1 MNQAPSRYFERLAMR
16 YPSDQKARA
25 KQAILQAGARALR
38 TNGFNGIGVDGLAAS
53 AGVTSGAFYSNF
65 SNKQALLEDVIETC
79 LGEPF
84 IDSQSGSLTERQDR
98 LKEDHRA
105 DPASGCVMPTLSA
118 DVARSNPQIRAAY
131 RRKMLALVHK
141 MSNVLD
147 GTGPDREKRAWSIVA
162 MMVGA
167 IAISRAMPDGEEA
180 DQALDS
186 ALQTAIALIAA
197 NPAAKERSP
206 ASPSSTAS

>member
-1 MNQAPSRYFERLAMR
+1 MR
-16 YPSDQKARA
+16 YPSDQKAKA

-65 SNKQALLEDVIETC
+65 SNKEALLEKVIETC

-84 IDSQSGSLTERQDR
+84 MDSESGSLAERQQR
-98 LKEDHRA
+98 LKEWLAIYISAYHRA

-131 RRKMLALVHK
+131 ERKMLELVRK
-141 MSNVLD
+141 MSNILD
-147 GTGPDREKRAWSIVA
+147 GTGPDREKRAWSVIA

-167 IAISRAMPDGEEA
+167 IAM
-180 DQALDS
+180 
-186 ALQTAIALIAA
+186 ALQTATALIA
-197 NPAAKERSP
+197 PK
-206 ASPSSTAS
+206 

>member
-1 MNQAPSRYFERLAMR
+1 MDQAPSRYFERLVMR
-16 YPSDQKARA
+16 YPSDQKAKA
-25 KQAILQAGARALR
+25 KEAILQAGARALR

-65 SNKQALLEDVIETC
+65 SNKEALLEEVIETC

-84 IDSQSGSLTERQDR
+84 IDSESGSLAERQEH
-98 LKEDHRA
+98 LKEWLAMYISADHRA

-118 DVARSNPQIRAAY
+118 DVARSNPKIRAAY
-131 RRKMLALVHK
+131 KRKMLALVRK

-147 GTGPDREKRAWSIVA
+147 VTGPDREKRAWSIVA

-167 IAISRAMPDGEEA
+167 VAISRAMADGEEA

-186 ALQTAIALIAA
+186 ALQTAIALIA
-197 NPAAKERSP
+197 PK
-206 ASPSSTAS
+206 

>member
-1 MNQAPSRYFERLAMR
+1 MR

-25 KQAILQAGARALR
+25 RQAILQAGARALR
-38 TNGFNGIGVDGLAAS
+38 ANGFNGIGVDGLAAS

-65 SNKQALLEDVIETC
+65 SNKEALLEEVIETC

-84 IDSQSGSLTERQDR
+84 IDSESGSPAERQDR
-98 LKEDHRA
+98 LRQWLAMYIGAGHRA
-105 DPASGCVMPTLSA
+105 DPASGCVTPALSA

-131 RRKMLALVHK
+131 KRKMLALVHK

-147 GTGPDREKRAWSIVA
+147 GAVPDREKRAWSIVA
-162 MMVGA
+162 LMIGA
-167 IAISRAMPDGEEA
+167 LAISRAMPDGEEA

-197 NPAAKERSP
+197 K
-206 ASPSSTAS
+206 

>member
-1 MNQAPSRYFERLAMR
+1 MR
-16 YPSDQKARA
+16 YPTDQKARA
-25 KQAILQAGARALR
+25 KAAILQAGARTLR

-65 SNKQALLEDVIETC
+65 PNKEALLEQVIESC
-79 LGEPF
+79 VGEPF
-84 IDSQSGSLTERQDR
+84 IDSKSGSRAERQDR
-98 LKEDHRA
+98 LRAWLAMYISAEHRA

-118 DVARSNPQIRAAY
+118 DVARAKPQIRAAY
-131 RRKMLALVHK
+131 ERKMLELVRK

-147 GTGPDREKRAWSIVA
+147 GAGPDREQRAWSIIA

-167 IAISRAMPDGEEA
+167 IAISRAMPDGEAAE
-180 DQALDS
+180 QSLDA

-197 NPAAKERSP
+197 K
-206 ASPSSTAS
+206 

>member
-1 MNQAPSRYFERLAMR
+1 MR

-25 KQAILQAGARALR
+25 KEAILQAGAKALR

-65 SNKQALLEDVIETC
+65 SNKEALLEQVIETC

-84 IDSQSGSLTERQDR
+84 IDSESGSLAERQHR
-98 LKEDHRA
+98 LREWLAMYISADHRA

-131 RRKMLALVHK
+131 KRRMSALVRK

-147 GTGPDREKRAWSIVA
+147 VAGPDRKKRAWSIVA

-167 IAISRAMPDGEEA
+167 ITISRAMPDGEES
-180 DQALDS
+180 DQVLES
-186 ALQTAIALIAA
+186 ALQTAIALIA
-197 NPAAKERSP
+197 PK
-206 ASPSSTAS
+206 

>member
-1 MNQAPSRYFERLAMR
+1 MNQAPSRNFERLVMR

-38 TNGFNGIGVDGLAAS
+38 TNGFNGIGIDGLAAS

-65 SNKQALLEDVIETC
+65 SNKQALLEDVIEAC

-84 IDSQSGSLTERQDR
+84 IDSQSGSLTQRQDR
-98 LKEDHRA
+98 LKEWLAMYISADHRA
-105 DPASGCVMPTLSA
+105 DPASGCVMPSLSA
-118 DVARSNPQIRAAY
+118 DVARSNPQIRVAY
-131 RRKMLALVHK
+131 RRKMSALVHK

-180 DQALDS
+180 DQVLES
-186 ALQTAIALIAA
+186 ALQTAIALVA
-197 NPAAKERSP
+197 PK
-206 ASPSSTAS
+206 

>member
-1 MNQAPSRYFERLAMR
+1 MR
-16 YPSDQKARA
+16 YPSDQKAKARE
-25 KQAILQAGARALR
+25 AILRAGARALR

-65 SNKQALLEDVIETC
+65 SNKEALLEQVIETC

-84 IDSQSGSLTERQDR
+84 IDSESGSLAERQHR
-98 LKEDHRA
+98 LKEWLAMYISADHRA

-131 RRKMLALVHK
+131 KRRMLALVRK
-141 MSNVLD
+141 MSNVVD
-147 GTGPDREKRAWSIVA
+147 VAGPDRKKRAWSIVA

-167 IAISRAMPDGEEA
+167 ITISRAMPDGDEA
-180 DQALDS
+180 DQVLES
-186 ALQTAIALIAA
+186 ALQTAIALIA
-197 NPAAKERSP
+197 PK
-206 ASPSSTAS
+206 

>member
-1 MNQAPSRYFERLAMR
+1 MR
-16 YPSDQKARA
+16 YPPDQKAKA

-65 SNKQALLEDVIETC
+65 SNKEALLEKVIETC

-84 IDSQSGSLTERQDR
+84 MDSESGSLAERQQR
-98 LKEDHRA
+98 LKEWLAIYISAYHRA

-131 RRKMLALVHK
+131 ERKMLELVRK
-141 MSNVLD
+141 MSNILD
-147 GTGPDREKRAWSIVA
+147 GTGPDREKRAWSLIS

-180 DQALDS
+180 GQVLDS
-186 ALQTAIALIAA
+186 ALQTATALIA
-197 NPAAKERSP
+197 PK
-206 ASPSSTAS
+206 

>member
-1 MNQAPSRYFERLAMR
+1 MR
-16 YPSDQKARA
+16 YPSDQKAKA
-25 KQAILQAGARALR
+25 KEAILQAGARALR

-65 SNKQALLEDVIETC
+65 SNKEALLEEVIETC

-84 IDSQSGSLTERQDR
+84 IDAENGSLAERQHR
-98 LKEDHRA
+98 LQEWLAMYISADHRA

-131 RRKMLALVHK
+131 NRKMLALIRN

-147 GTGPDREKRAWSIVA
+147 GTGSDRDRRAWSIVA

-167 IAISRAMPDGEEA
+167 IAISRAMPDGEDA
-180 DQALDS
+180 NQVLDS
-186 ALQTAIALIAA
+186 ALRSATALIA
-197 NPAAKERSP
+197 PK
-206 ASPSSTAS
+206 